1 MCSIYW
7 FSSHFYLYLP
17 KWDVKIMYGISK
29 GLQAEWKSLQQLTIW
44 DFSTEE
50 LHSCLR
56 KQRSRGWTYLHF
68 ALNYGNYEDI
78 EKVFTRLS
86 ADMKFELLKC
96 GTNGAGSTPLM
107 KLMLNSSLWN
117 SSRIAN
123 NPRGLMKLIFRSL
136 SNNQVFQLV
145 NMTNGDK
152 CNIIWYTASF
162 GYIISIIYL

>member
-1 MCSIYW
+1 MSATNKR
-7 FSSHFYLYLP
+7 L
-17 KWDVKIMYGISK
+17 V
-29 GLQAEWKSLQQLTIW
+29 AEWKALQQQTNIL
-44 DFSTEE
+44 DLSAEE

-96 GTNGAGSTPLM
+96 GTNGIGSTPLM
-107 KLMLNSSLWN
+107 KLMLNSSLLN

-152 CNIIWYTASF
+152 CNTMWYTASF
-162 GYIISIIYL
+162 NRLSAAEWLIQLVGPAQRLELLGVDW